1 MYEEGNDLDFDMGQ
15 WPLHCPAQPDI
26 PADAPVAQSQIA
38 TGKQRSQQGTERGIN
53 ETCGYMTHS
62 IGGYECSMLTVFP
75 RLAVPLPLLVNLSLV
90 SLVSY
95 VSSSPGLYFFEQ
107 LNKFFSEEPG
117 STPPVLVGLNGYKWN
132 LEYPKSVPEQQTAVV
147 RKKELRD
154 KVDVNFD
161 GRVSFLEYLL
171 YQYKASPK
179 DLMDRQ
185 SPVAQGTPPEV
196 LAAIAALAEVN
207 KRVKEYEAEKARL
220 EDLAEHGTGIKSPK
234 AKNELAQLT
243 SSPLWEQINKALITA
258 EAALRIAQKKYGAGS
273 GVSDGSGGAPRVNG
287 TMWWLDRSE
296 QRTYAQRSKQTLA
309 LRTGGLLWSLDAKL
323 MCLFGGL
330 FFRFPLFSELKTK
343 KERYGPKAK

>member
-1 MYEEGNDLDFDMGQ
+1 
-15 WPLHCPAQPDI
+15 
-26 PADAPVAQSQIA
+26 
-38 TGKQRSQQGTERGIN
+38 
-53 ETCGYMTHS
+53 
-62 IGGYECSMLTVFP
+62 
-75 RLAVPLPLLVNLSLV
+75 LPLLLFVNLSPRV
-90 SLVSY
+90 SRVCLL
-95 VSSSPGLYFFEQ
+95 GLYFFEQ

-117 STPPVLVGLNGYKWN
+117 STPPVLVGLNGHKWN
-132 LEYPKSVPEQQTAVV
+132 LEYPKSVPDQQTAVV

-185 SPVAQGTPPEV
+185 APVAQGTPPEV

-207 KRVKEYEAEKARL
+207 KRVKEYESEKARL

-296 QRTYAQRSKQTLA
+296 PHHTYAHSTVR
-309 LRTGGLLWSLDAKL
+309 LWKK
-323 MCLFGGL
+323 
-330 FFRFPLFSELKTK
+330 RFLQDGE
-343 KERYGPKAK
+343 